1 MAISSAKMPSKG
13 DNAMLSPEGRPA
25 PKDDAMHF
33 DDAFEVL
40 IKYLAAMPQTTAKD
54 HGGDLWIPHVVQG
67 YWQLQPEQV
76 SGDDLEDRHYQPF
89 YDAAW
94 ELCRIGVLRP
104 GEFAPRGWATDA
116 GLFSGDTFTITK
128 FGRAWL
134 KDASQRPI
142 ADPGRLAHALQEF
155 APRFGGGYAQR
166 ATEAV
171 KTHRSGNYLAA
182 CVMAGAAAEA
192 ILLSLATAKMGD
204 PAKVMV
210 EYNTT
215 GGRRR
220 VIKRMGSNAAPAV
233 GTQLE
238 GLLQPFV
245 HWHDSAG
252 FATMTTVSEV
262 EAHNALT
269 DLMRLAQFVKDHWD
283 ELVA

>member
-1 MAISSAKMPSKG
+1 
-13 DNAMLSPEGRPA
+13 MLDPEGRSA

-33 DDAFEVL
+33 DDALEVL
-40 IKYLAAMPQTTAKD
+40 IKYLAALPEKTPKD

-67 YWQLQPEQV
+67 YWQLQSEPV
-76 SGDDLEDRHYQPF
+76 GGDDLEDRHYQPF

-116 GLFSGDTFTITK
+116 GLFSGDTFSITK
-128 FGRAWL
+128 FGRGWL
-134 KDASQRPI
+134 DDASQRPI
-142 ADPGRLAHALQEF
+142 ADPGRFAQALQQF

-171 KTHRSGNYLAA
+171 RAHRSGNYLAA
-182 CVMAGAAAEA
+182 SVMAGAAAES
-192 ILLSLATAKMGD
+192 ILLGLATAKMGD
-204 PAKVMV
+204 PAKVLV

-220 VIKRMGSNAAPAV
+220 VIKRMGSNVVPAL
-233 GTQLE
+233 GAQFE

-262 EAHNALT
+262 EARNALT
-269 DLMRLAQFVKDHWD
+269 DLMRLAQFVQDHWG
-283 ELVA
+283 ELSA